1 MATILSIG
9 GRTGKRHFL
18 GRYEGRPTHLPSQ
31 APMNTR
37 IEIDK
42 RSLDRQ
48 AADWIRDAI
57 FSGDLAPG
65 SRLTEISLAT
75 QIGLSRSTVRAGMQR
90 LASEGL
96 LIQHAYTGWEVV
108 SLSAEDAWEL
118 YTLRSN
124 LEGMAASL
132 AAANIDDAGRT
143 QLRKA
148 LAELKSAIANK
159 DRRGIAE
166 ADLAFHKTVVAL
178 SRHRRLIAQ
187 YGQISD
193 PVMLYILMTTK
204 LMEYSDAIYAEHE
217 HMATAILD
225 GNVTEAEKLAH
236 DYARMHGE
244 HLVKVLRTQSEF
256 QYA

>member
-1 MATILSIG
+1 MS
-9 GRTGKRHFL
+9 
-18 GRYEGRPTHLPSQ
+18 
-31 APMNTR
+31 TR

-65 SRLTEISLAT
+65 SRLTEIALAK

-124 LEGMAASL
+124 LEGMASRL
-132 AAANIDDAGRT
+132 AAANIDDAGRKK
-143 QLRKA
+143 LREA
-148 LAELKSAIANK
+148 LAALKFAIADM
-159 DRRGIAE
+159 DRRRIAE

-178 SRHRRLIAQ
+178 SGHRRLIVQ
-187 YGQISD
+187 YGLISD

-204 LMEYSDAIYAEHE
+204 LMEYSEAIYAEHE
-217 HMATAILD
+217 HMASAILQGD
-225 GNVTEAEKLAH
+225 TAESEKLAH
-236 DYARMHGE
+236 DYAQMHGE
-244 HLVKVLRTQSEF
+244 RLVKVLQTQGEF
-256 QYA
+256 QEV

>member
-1 MATILSIG
+1 MPVI
-9 GRTGKRHFL
+9 
-18 GRYEGRPTHLPSQ
+18 RPCLAAQ
-31 APMNTR
+31 ASASHPLHDWFGCVSVSGQASMSTR

-65 SRLTEISLAT
+65 SRLTEIALAK

-124 LEGMAASL
+124 LEGMASKL
-132 AAANIDDAGRT
+132 AAASIDDAGRKK
-143 QLRKA
+143 LREA
-148 LAELKSAIANK
+148 LAELKSAIADS
-159 DRRGIAE
+159 DRRRIAE
-166 ADLAFHKTVVAL
+166 ADLTFHKTVVAL
-178 SRHRRLIAQ
+178 SGHRRLIVQ
-187 YGQISD
+187 YGLISD

-204 LMEYSDAIYAEHE
+204 LMEYSEAIYAEHE
-217 HMATAILD
+217 HMASAILQGD
-225 GNVTEAEKLAH
+225 TAEAEKLAH
-236 DYARMHGE
+236 DYAQMHGE
-244 HLVKVLRTQSEF
+244 RLVNVLQAQGEF
-256 QYA
+256 QEI

>member
-1 MATILSIG
+1 MVGSGAFSVSG
-9 GRTGKRHFL
+9 
-18 GRYEGRPTHLPSQ
+18 Q
-31 APMNTR
+31 AFMSTR

-57 FSGDLAPG
+57 FSGNLAPG
-65 SRLTEISLAT
+65 SRLTEIALAK

-124 LEGMAASL
+124 LEGMASKL
-132 AAANIDDAGRT
+132 AAANIDDAGRKK
-143 QLRKA
+143 LREA
-148 LAELKSAIANK
+148 LAALKSAIADM
-159 DRRGIAE
+159 DRRRIAE

-178 SRHRRLIAQ
+178 SGHRRLIVQ
-187 YGQISD
+187 YGLISD

-204 LMEYSDAIYAEHE
+204 LMEYSEAIYAEHE
-217 HMATAILD
+217 HMASAILQGD
-225 GNVTEAEKLAH
+225 TAEAEKLAH
-236 DYARMHGE
+236 DYAQMHGE
-244 HLVKVLRTQSEF
+244 RLVKVLQTQGEF
-256 QYA
+256 QDV

>member
-1 MATILSIG
+1 
-9 GRTGKRHFL
+9 
-18 GRYEGRPTHLPSQ
+18 
-31 APMNTR
+31 MNTR
-37 IEIDK
+37 VEIDK

-90 LASEGL
+90 LANEGL

-124 LEGMAASL
+124 LEGMAARL
-132 AAANIDDAGRT
+132 AAARIDEAGRAR
-143 QLRKA
+143 LLNA
-148 LAELKSAIANK
+148 LADLKSAIGDK
-159 DRRGIAE
+159 DPRRIAQ

-178 SRHRRLIAQ
+178 SGHRRLIVQ
-187 YGQISD
+187 YGLISD
-193 PVMLYILMTTK
+193 PVLLYILLTTK
-204 LMEYSDAIYAEHE
+204 LMEYSQAIYDEHE
-217 HMATAILD
+217 QMAAAILSGD
-225 GNVTEAEKLAH
+225 AAQAEKLVCDSAQ
-236 DYARMHGE
+236 MHGE
-244 HLVKVLRTQSEF
+244 RLVKTLQAQSEV
-256 QYA
+256 QAA

>member
-1 MATILSIG
+1 MLVIRPCLAAQACASHPLHG
-9 GRTGKRHFL
+9 GSGAFSVS
-18 GRYEGRPTHLPSQ
+18 GQ
-31 APMNTR
+31 ASMSTR

-65 SRLTEISLAT
+65 SRLTEIALAK

-124 LEGMAASL
+124 LEGMASRL
-132 AAANIDDAGRT
+132 AAANIDDAGRKK
-143 QLRKA
+143 LREA
-148 LAELKSAIANK
+148 LAALKFAIADM
-159 DRRGIAE
+159 DRRRIAE

-178 SRHRRLIAQ
+178 SGHRRLIVQ
-187 YGQISD
+187 YGLISD

-204 LMEYSDAIYAEHE
+204 LMEYSEAIYAEHE
-217 HMATAILD
+217 HMASAILQGD
-225 GNVTEAEKLAH
+225 TAESEKLAH
-236 DYARMHGE
+236 DYAQMHGE
-244 HLVKVLRTQSEF
+244 RLVKVLQTQGEF
-256 QYA
+256 QEV

>member
-1 MATILSIG
+1 MS
-9 GRTGKRHFL
+9 
-18 GRYEGRPTHLPSQ
+18 
-31 APMNTR
+31 TR

-65 SRLTEISLAT
+65 SRLTEIALAK

-124 LEGMAASL
+124 LEGMASRL
-132 AAANIDDAGRT
+132 AAANIDDAGRKK
-143 QLRKA
+143 LREA
-148 LAELKSAIANK
+148 LVELKSAIADM
-159 DRRGIAE
+159 DRRRIAE

-178 SRHRRLIAQ
+178 SGHRRLIVQ
-187 YGQISD
+187 YGLISD

-204 LMEYSDAIYAEHE
+204 LMEYSEAIYAEHE
-217 HMATAILD
+217 HMASAILQGD
-225 GNVTEAEKLAH
+225 TAEAEKLAH
-236 DYARMHGE
+236 DYAQMHGE
-244 HLVKVLRTQSEF
+244 RLVKVLQAQGEF
-256 QYA
+256 QEV